1 MPLNID
7 FQQIFLH
14 LLNFTLLFAILYY
27 LLYSPVKNF
36 MAKREAY
43 YADMEKEANAQ
54 LASAQQ
60 EKEEYSA
67 LRAAAD
73 EEIHQE
79 KEKVRKELDDLYT
92 RKVRQAEKEASKILA
107 AAREDAQRE
116 KSNIIASAQAEISE
130 MVTAATEKIVL
141 QSSASEAFEQFL
153 DAAEGG
159 NADDTIYQ

>member
-36 MAKREAY
+36 MAKRDEY
-43 YADMEKEANAQ
+43 YEKLDKEANAH
-54 LASAQQ
+54 LESALHD
-60 EKEEYSA
+60 KEEYAA
-67 LRAAAD
+67 LKASAD

-79 KEKVRKELDDLYT
+79 KEKVRKELEELYT
-92 RKVRQAEKEASKILA
+92 RRVRQAEDEAAKILA
-107 AAREDAQRE
+107 NARQDAERE
-116 KSNIIASAQAEISE
+116 KTNIIASAQSEISD

-141 QSSASEAFEQFL
+141 QASASEAFEQFL

-159 NADDTIYQ
+159 MDDDRN

>member
-14 LLNFTLLFAILYY
+14 FLNFTLLFAILYY

-36 MAKREAY
+36 MAKRDEY
-43 YADMEKEANAQ
+43 YANMDKEANAH
-54 LASAQQ
+54 LESALHD
-60 EKEEYSA
+60 KEEYAA
-67 LRAAAD
+67 LKASAD

-79 KEKVRKELDDLYT
+79 KEKVRKELDELYT
-92 RKVRQAEKEASKILA
+92 RRVRQAEDEAAKILA
-107 AAREDAQRE
+107 NARQDAERE
-116 KSNIIASAQAEISE
+116 KTNIIASAQTEISD

-141 QSSASEAFEQFL
+141 QASASEAFEQFL

-159 NADDTIYQ
+159 MNDDRIN

>member
-36 MAKREAY
+36 MAKRDEF
-43 YADMEKEANAQ
+43 YANMDKEANAH
-54 LASAQQ
+54 LESALHD
-60 EKEEYSA
+60 KEEYAA
-67 LRAAAD
+67 LMASAD

-79 KEKVRKELDDLYT
+79 KEKVRKELDELYT
-92 RKVRQAEKEASKILA
+92 RRVRQSEDEAAKILA
-107 AAREDAQRE
+107 NARQDAERE
-116 KSNIIASAQAEISE
+116 KTNIIASAQSEISD

-141 QSSASEAFEQFL
+141 QASASEAFEQFL

-159 NADDTIYQ
+159 MDDDRI

>member
-36 MAKREAY
+36 MAKRDEY
-43 YADMEKEANAQ
+43 YANMDKEANAH
-54 LASAQQ
+54 LEDALH

-67 LRAAAD
+67 LRASAD

-92 RKVRQAEKEASKILA
+92 RKVRQAEEEASKILA

-116 KSNIIASAQAEISE
+116 RSNIIASAQAEISE

-159 NADDTIYQ
+159 MNDDRINS

>member
-36 MAKREAY
+36 MAKRDEY
-43 YADMEKEANAQ
+43 YKNMDKEANAQ
-54 LASAQQ
+54 LESALRD
-60 EKEEYSA
+60 KEEYAA
-67 LRAAAD
+67 LMASAD

-79 KEKVRKELDDLYT
+79 KERIRKELEELYT
-92 RKVRQAEKEASKILA
+92 RRVRQAEDEAAKILA
-107 AAREDAQRE
+107 NARQDAERE
-116 KSNIIASAQAEISE
+116 KTNIIVSAQAEISD

-141 QSSASEAFEQFL
+141 QASASEAFEQFL

-159 NADDTIYQ
+159 MNDDRIN